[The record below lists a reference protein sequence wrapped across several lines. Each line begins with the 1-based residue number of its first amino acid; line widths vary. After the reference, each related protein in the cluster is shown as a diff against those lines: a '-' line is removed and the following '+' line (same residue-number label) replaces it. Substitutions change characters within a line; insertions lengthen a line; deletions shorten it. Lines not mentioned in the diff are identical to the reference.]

1 MSDAPDRDAKRQSAD
16 GVKPGPGGGAP
27 TDAERFELVARVLD
41 LLPDFFYVH
50 DYDLRFYYA
59 NDRAAKYFGLDDKSQ
74 LIGRLLSEV
83 DRDKA
88 QAAAFVEVCRRVMDS
103 GEPRT
108 TDGLAYRREDGR
120 VGLLRQ
126 HDIPFRDPRTGRP
139 MLMGLSRDVT
149 IEREVEAAR
158 LRSAMLERELRVAEE
173 VQRALRP
180 DTSIEE
186 PGLKVAAHAEAAA
199 FAGGD
204 FYDWGR
210 CPDGRFL
217 LGLGDVAGHGV
228 GPALLASACRAYV
241 RALVMTRPLY
251 EVMKWLNELISLDV
265 SEGRFVTF
273 VLASIDPRDF
283 SLTLSSAG
291 HGPMFVLRGEGRLEE
306 VLPEDLPLGI
316 VPDAMP
322 SDPFTTMLAPG
333 DGLVL
338 MSDGVYESM
347 NAAGEQFGLPRLRAL
362 LERTAGQTPEGI
374 VSSVTR
380 AVREHAAGQAFADDV
395 TIVVAKRVG

>member
-1 MSDAPDRDAKRQSAD
+1 MKQTTP
-16 GVKPGPGGGAP
+16 AP

-50 DYDLRFYYA
+50 DYDLRFFYA
-59 NDRAAKYFGLDDKSQ
+59 NDRAAKYFGLADKSQ
-74 LIGRLLSEV
+74 LIGKQLSDV
-83 DRDKA
+83 DPDKE

-103 GEPRT
+103 RQPRT
-108 TDGLAYRREDGR
+108 TDGLPYRREDGS
-120 VGLLRQ
+120 VGFLRQ
-126 HDIPFRDPRTGRP
+126 HDIPFIDPRTGRP

-149 IEREVEAAR
+149 IEREVEAER

-186 PGLKVAAHAEAAA
+186 PGLRVAAHAEAAA

-217 LGLGDVAGHGV
+217 LGLGDVSGHGV

-241 RALVMTRPLY
+241 RVLVIVRPLH
-251 EVMKWLNELISLDV
+251 EVMASLNELMSLDV
-265 SEGRFVTF
+265 SDGRFVTF
-273 VLASIDPRDF
+273 ALASIDPKDF

-291 HGPMFVLRGEGRLEE
+291 HGPMFLLRGKGRIEE
-306 VLPEDLPLGI
+306 LLPQDLPLGI
-316 VPDAMP
+316 VPEVITAEP
-322 SDPFTTMLAPG
+322 LKTVLAPG

-338 MSDGVYESM
+338 ISDGVFENS
-347 NAAGEQFGLPRLRAL
+347 NPDGEQFGLPRLRAL
-362 LERTAGQTPEGI
+362 LTELAGETPERI
-374 VSSVTR
+374 VSGVMH
-380 AVREHAAGQAFADDV
+380 AVREHTAHQPFADDL
-395 TIVVAKRVG
+395 TIVVAKRAE